1 MKSRQFFYYAFLC
14 CSVLLQTACCKYGYR
29 TFENDP
35 TETRLYTLDN
45 GLKVYMSVN
54 KDRPRIEAHIAVRVG
69 GKNDPA
75 ETTGLAHYFEHLMF
89 KGTDKFGT
97 TDYEAEK
104 PLLDSIEA
112 AFEVYRKTTD
122 PDMRLEIYGKID
134 SLSYVASGYAIPNE
148 YDKLMAAIGAQGTN
162 AYTGNDQTVYTEN
175 IPSNQVENWC
185 KIQAERFQNPVIRLF
200 HTELETVYEEK
211 NMSLTQDSRK
221 VFERAFEALY
231 PNHPYGTQTILGTQE
246 HLKNPSITNIK
257 EYYRTWYVPNNIA
270 ICMCG
275 DLDPDKTI
283 RLIDKY
289 FGSWAPNNELP
300 QLSFPVPEKLT
311 ATKRIEVLGNE
322 SPNITL
328 AWQAPGMNSKE
339 TMVYNILCEV
349 LYNGV
354 CGLVDLDLLQ
364 TQKILGFV
372 GGQYGLAEHAPFIMR
387 GYPKE
392 GQKLEEVRDLML
404 LELNKLRTGNFDS
417 TMMRSIINNYEL
429 SIMSALEN
437 NRSIV
442 DLLVDA
448 HVNNMDWQ
456 QCVDNF
462 TKIDKVTKNDITEF
476 ACKYLLD
483 NNYVE
488 VYKLQGVDPEQ
499 KTIAKPH
506 ITPIQTNRDSA
517 SAYLTAIQNSDVPP
531 IEPVF
536 VDFEK
541 DLEIHHIYAD
551 SVELLYKQNTCNGR
565 FTLSYRY
572 DYGSDSNNSLGIA
585 NSYLSYLGT
594 DSLSPDEINRQFYAL
609 ACNWNLSIGA
619 DRSALTI
626 SGLARNMEP
635 AMRLV
640 EHILY
645 NAQPDEDILSQ
656 LKADIL
662 RSRADNKLN
671 QSANF
676 SALQQYLIYGP
687 QPAKEVLANKQIQK
701 LTSKGLLD
709 ALRFLFDCAQTITY
723 YGPLSAEDVSA
734 SICSIHRIP
743 AEPVNEFKGLEYQK
757 YPMQKVTENS
767 VTIAPYPAKQIYM
780 YAYSN
785 NGREYDAGMQP
796 IITLYNE
803 YFGGGMNGIVFQEM
817 REARGLAYTAR
828 SGVNSPSRL
837 GRNYTFYRY
846 IATQNDKMMD
856 ALRAFDQ
863 ITDSMP
869 QSDKAFNL
877 AKENL
882 LTSLR
887 TGRTIK
893 ESVISSYLSC
903 RDLGLTEPLNRMMY
917 EKIQGYTLQDIVDF
931 QQKYITGRKY
941 HIGILGTAK
950 ELDLKSLEKE
960 YGPITHVTAEQIFG
974 Y

>member
-1 MKSRQFFYYAFLC
+1 MRIKQFLNYTLLLGA
-14 CSVLLQTACCKYGYR
+14 VLYLSACNKYHYR
-29 TFENDP
+29 TFQNDP
-35 TETRLYTLDN
+35 TDTRLYTLDN

-97 TDYEAEK
+97 MNYNAEK

-112 AFEVYRKTTD
+112 AFEIYRKTTD
-122 PDMRLEIYGKID
+122 PDMRLKIYGKID

-185 KIQAERFQNPVIRLF
+185 KIQSERFQNPVIRLF

-257 EYYRTWYVPNNIA
+257 EYYKTWYVPNNIA

-300 QLSFPVPEKLT
+300 QLSFPAPEKLT

-322 SPNITL
+322 SPNVTL

-339 TMVYNILCEV
+339 TMIYTVLCEI
-349 LYNGV
+349 LYNGI

-364 TQKILGFV
+364 TQKILGFI

-404 LELNKLRTGNFDS
+404 QEVNKLRTGDFDS
-417 TMMRSIINNYEL
+417 TMMQSIINNYEL

-442 DLLVDA
+442 DMLVDA
-448 HVNNMDWQ
+448 HINNMDWQ

-462 TKIDKVTKNDITEF
+462 TQIDKVTKNDITDF

-506 ITPIQTNRDSA
+506 ITPIQTNRDTA
-517 SAYLTAIQNSDVPP
+517 STYLTSILNSTVQP

-541 DLEIHHIYAD
+541 DMEIHYIYQD
-551 SVELLYKQNTCNGR
+551 SVEFLYKQNTCNGR

-572 DYGSDSNNSLGIA
+572 DYGSNNNISLGIA
-585 NSYLSYLGT
+585 NTYLSYLGT
-594 DSLSPDEINRQFYAL
+594 LSLSADEINRQFYAL

-619 DRSALTI
+619 DRSTLTI

-640 EHILY
+640 EQIMY
-645 NAQPDEDILSQ
+645 NAQPDAAILSQ

-676 SALQQYLIYGP
+676 NELQKYLTYGS
-687 QPAKEVLANKQIQK
+687 QPAKDVLSNKQVQK
-701 LTSKGLLD
+701 LTSEELLD
-709 ALRFLFDCAQTITY
+709 ALRYLFDCAQTITY
-723 YGPLSAEDVSA
+723 YGPMSAQDVTT
-734 SICSIHRIP
+734 SICKIHRIP
-743 AEPVNEFKGLEYQK
+743 AEPINEFKGIDYQK
-757 YPMQKVTENS
+757 YPMQTVTENS

-785 NGREYDAGMQP
+785 NGREFDATMQP

-828 SGVNSPSRL
+828 SGVNAPSRL
-837 GRNYTFYRY
+837 GLNYTFYRY

-856 ALRAFDQ
+856 ALHAFDQ

-869 QSDKAFNL
+869 QSETAFNL

-903 RDLGLTEPLNRMMY
+903 RDLGLTEPLNRMMF
-917 EKIQGYTLQDIVDF
+917 EKIQDYTLQDVVDF
-931 QQKYITGRKY
+931 QQKYIAGRKY
-941 HIGILGTAK
+941 HIGILGTAT

-960 YGPITHVTAEQIFG
+960 YGPITHVTTEQIFG

>member
-1 MKSRQFFYYAFLC
+1 MRIKHHLIIALPALFLLLASS
-14 CSVLLQTACCKYGYR
+14 CSKYSYR

-35 TETRLYTLDN
+35 TNTRLYTLGN
-45 GLKVYMSVN
+45 GLKVYLSVN
-54 KDRPRIEAHIAVRVG
+54 KDRPRVEAHIAVRVG

-75 ETTGLAHYFEHLMF
+75 QTTGLAHYFEHLMF

-97 TDYEAEK
+97 VNYDAEK

-112 AFEVYRKTTD
+112 AFEIYRKTAD
-122 PDMRLEIYGKID
+122 DAERLQIYSRID
-134 SLSYVASGYAIPNE
+134 SLSYMASAYAIPNE

-175 IPSNQVENWC
+175 IPSNQIENWC
-185 KIQAERFQNPVIRLF
+185 RIESDRFQNPVIRLF

-221 VFERAFEALY
+221 VFERALEALY
-231 PNHPYGTQTILGTQE
+231 PNHPYGTQTVLGTQE

-283 RLIDKY
+283 RLIDRY
-289 FGSWAPNNELP
+289 FGSWAPNKDLP
-300 QLSFPVPEKLT
+300 QLSFPVPDKLT
-311 ATKRIEVLGNE
+311 ETKRIEVLGNE
-322 SPNITL
+322 SPSITL
-328 AWQAPGMNSKE
+328 AWQAPGQNSKE
-339 TMVYNILCEV
+339 TMVYNVLCEI

-354 CGLVDLDLLQ
+354 CGLADRDLLQ
-364 TQKILGFV
+364 TQRILGFV
-372 GGQYGLAEHAPFIMR
+372 SGQYGLAEHSPFIMR

-392 GQKLEEVRDLML
+392 GQTLEEVRDLML
-404 LELNKLRTGNFDS
+404 LELSKLRNGDFDS
-417 TMMRSIINNYEL
+417 TLMQSIINNYEL
-429 SIMSALEN
+429 SVMSAMEN

-442 DLLVDA
+442 DMLVDA
-448 HVNNMDWQ
+448 HVNNIDWQ

-462 TKIDKVTKNDITEF
+462 TQIDKVTKKDITDF
-476 ACKYLLD
+476 ACRYLLD

-517 SAYLTAIQNSDVPP
+517 SAYLLSIQKSNVQP

-536 VDFEK
+536 VDFNR
-541 DLEIHHIYAD
+541 DMEIHHIYGD
-551 SVELLYKQNTCNGR
+551 SVEFLYKQNICNGR

-572 DYGSDSNNSLGIA
+572 DYGKDGNNSLEIA
-585 NSYLSYLGT
+585 NNYLSYLGT
-594 DSLSPDEINRQFYAL
+594 DSLSNDQISQQFYAL
-609 ACNWNLSIGA
+609 ACNWNLNIGA
-619 DRSALTI
+619 DRSTLTI

-635 AMRLV
+635 AMKLV

-645 NAQPDEDILSQ
+645 NAQPDKQILEQ

-662 RSRADNKLN
+662 RSRADNKQN

-676 SALQQYLIYGP
+676 SALQNYLIYGP
-687 QPAKEVLANKQIQK
+687 QPAKDVLSNRQINS
-701 LTSKGLLD
+701 LTSDGLLN
-709 ALRFLFDCAQTITY
+709 ALHYLFDCAQTITY
-723 YGPLSAEDVSA
+723 YGPLSAEEISE
-734 SICSIHRIP
+734 SICRIHRIP
-743 AEPVNEFKGLEYQK
+743 ASPINEFKGIDYQK
-757 YPMQKVTENS
+757 YPMQQVTENS

-785 NGREYDAGMQP
+785 TGKLFDAQMQP
-796 IITLYNE
+796 IITLFNE

-828 SGVNSPSRL
+828 SSVNSPSRL

-869 QSDKAFNL
+869 QSETAFNL

-882 LTSLR
+882 LTTLR
-887 TGRTIK
+887 TARTIK
-893 ESVISSYLSC
+893 ESIISTYLSC
-903 RDLGLTEPLNRMMY
+903 RDLGLDEPLNKMIF
-917 EKIQGYTLQDIVDF
+917 EKVQNYTLQDIVDF
-931 QQKYITGRKY
+931 QQKYIADRKY

-960 YGPITHVTAEQIFG
+960 YGKISHIKTEQIFG

>member
-35 TETRLYTLDN
+35 TKTRLYTLDN

-54 KDRPRIEAHIAVRVG
+54 KDLPRVEAHIAVRVG

-75 ETTGLAHYFEHLMF
+75 QTTGLAHYFEHLMF

-97 TDYEAEK
+97 VNYEAEK

-112 AFEVYRKTTD
+112 AFEIYRKTTD
-122 PDMRLEIYGKID
+122 DAERLQIYSRID

-175 IPSNQVENWC
+175 IPSNQIENWC
-185 KIQAERFQNPVIRLF
+185 RIESERFQNPVIRLF

-221 VFERAFEALY
+221 VFERVFEALY
-231 PNHPYGTQTILGTQE
+231 PNHPYGTQTILGIQD

-289 FGSWAPNNELP
+289 FGSWAPNEDLP

-311 ATKRIEVLGNE
+311 ETKRIEVLGNE

-328 AWQAPGMNSKE
+328 AWQAPGQNSKE
-339 TMVYNILCEV
+339 TMVYNILCEI

-354 CGLVDLDLLQ
+354 CGLVDIDLLN
-364 TQKILGFV
+364 TQKILSFV
-372 GGQYGLAEHAPFIMR
+372 GGQYGLAEHSPFIMR

-392 GQKLEEVRDLML
+392 GQTLEEVRDLML
-404 LELNKLRTGNFDS
+404 LELDKLRKGDFDS
-417 TMMRSIINNYEL
+417 TMMQSIINNYEL
-429 SIMSALEN
+429 VIMSAMET

-448 HVNNMDWQ
+448 HVYNVDWQ
-456 QCVDNF
+456 QFIDNY
-462 TKIDKVTKNDITEF
+462 TQIDKVTKKDITDF

-488 VYKLQGVDPEQ
+488 VYKLKGVDPEQ

-506 ITPIQTNRDSA
+506 ITPIQTNRDST
-517 SAYLTAIQNSDVPP
+517 SDYLADIQNTAVQP

-536 VDFEK
+536 ADFKK
-541 DLEIHHIYAD
+541 DMEIHHIYGD
-551 SVELLYKQNTCNGR
+551 SVELLYKQNICNGR
-565 FTLSYRY
+565 FKLTYRY
-572 DYGSDSNNSLGIA
+572 DYGSNGNNCLEIA
-585 NSYLSYLGT
+585 NTYLSYLGT
-594 DSLSPDEINRQFYAL
+594 DSLSIDRINQQFYAL
-609 ACNWNLSIGA
+609 ACNWNLNIGS
-619 DRSALTI
+619 DRSTLTI

-635 AMRLV
+635 AMKLV

-645 NAQPDEDILSQ
+645 KAQPDEQILEQ

-662 RSRADNKLN
+662 RYRADNKLN

-676 SALQQYLIYGP
+676 SALQNYLIYGP
-687 QPAKEVLANKQIQK
+687 QLAKDVLSDRQIQK
-701 LTSKGLLD
+701 LTSKELFD
-709 ALRFLFDCAQTITY
+709 ALHYLLDCAQTITY
-723 YGPLSAEDVSA
+723 YGPMSANDISA
-734 SICSIHRIP
+734 SICKIHRIP
-743 AEPVNEFKGLEYQK
+743 DNPINEFKGIDYQK
-757 YPMQKVTENS
+757 YPMQQVTENS
-767 VTIAPYPAKQIYM
+767 VTIAPYPAKQIYL

-785 NGREYDAGMQP
+785 NGKLFDAEMQP
-796 IITLYNE
+796 IITLFNE
-803 YFGGGMNGIVFQEM
+803 YFGGGMNSIVFQEM

-828 SGVNSPSRL
+828 SAVNSPARL

-869 QSDKAFNL
+869 QSETAFNL

-882 LTSLR
+882 LTTLR
-887 TGRTIK
+887 TARTIK
-893 ESVISSYLSC
+893 ENVISTYLSC
-903 RDLGLTEPLNRMMY
+903 RDLELDEPLNKMIF
-917 EKIQGYTLQDIVDF
+917 EKIQDYTLKDIVDF

-960 YGPITHVTAEQIFG
+960 YGKISHIKTEQIFG